1 MDNTPDSSPRFCQI
15 IDGFIRKSGRAIAW
29 LNVLLI
35 VNILIQVILRY
46 AFSMGLVWLEELQW
60 HLYGAAIMFA
70 ISYCITED
78 AHIRLDLLHQR
89 FSPRTKATIEVI
101 GILVLLFP
109 LYITLCVHG
118 VGFVE
123 SALRVHERSES
134 PLGLPYRWI
143 IKSAIPVGMSFVIAA
158 STSRLVRSM
167 AIIFN
172 KQKA

>member
-1 MDNTPDSSPRFCQI
+1 MDNTLDSPPRFCQI
-15 IDGFIRKSGRAIAW
+15 VDRFILKSGKALAW
-29 LNVLLI
+29 LNVILI
-35 VNILIQVILRY
+35 VNILIQVTLRY
-46 AFSMGLVWLEELQW
+46 AFNMGLVWLEELQW

-89 FSPRTKATIEVI
+89 LTPRTRAVVEVL
-101 GILVLLFP
+101 GILLLLFP

-123 SALRVHERSES
+123 SALRVHERSDS

-158 STSRLVRSM
+158 ATSRLVRSI

-172 KQKA
+172 KKKV

>member
-1 MDNTPDSSPRFCQI
+1 MDNTPDTAPRFCQI
-15 IDGFIRKSGRAIAW
+15 VDGFILKSGRLIAW

-35 VNILIQVILRY
+35 VNILVQVLLRY

-78 AHIRLDLLHQR
+78 SHIRLDLLHQR
-89 FSPRTKATIEVI
+89 FSPKTKAVVEVL
-101 GILVLLFP
+101 GILILLFP
-109 LYITLCVHG
+109 LYITLFVHG
-118 VGFVE
+118 IGFVE

-143 IKSAIPVGMSFVIAA
+143 IKAAIPVGMSFVIAA

-167 AIIFN
+167 AVIFTH
-172 KQKA
+172 KKA